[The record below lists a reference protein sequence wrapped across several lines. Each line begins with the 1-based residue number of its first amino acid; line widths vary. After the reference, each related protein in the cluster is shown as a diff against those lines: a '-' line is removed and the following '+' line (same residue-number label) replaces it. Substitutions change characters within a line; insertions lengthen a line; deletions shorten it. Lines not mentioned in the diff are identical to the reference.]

1 MKKDRT
7 LGELIIGMLA
17 LGVIVQAVCALAFQN
32 DLYNAAGLWSGIVIG
47 IGMSIHMKRSIEDAL
62 DLGEAGAAKHIRKT
76 YALRMTVVI
85 IVMGCVIYF
94 DFGNPLTLLAGLITL
109 KISAYLQ
116 PHMHKLF
123 LKLKK
128 SK

>member
-1 MKKDRT
+1 MEKDNT
-7 LGELIIGMLA
+7 LKELVTGIILIGIA
-17 LGVIVQAVCALAFQN
+17 EQIVCLFLSKDYV
-32 DLYNAAGLWSGIVIG
+32 YNAIGLWAGIAIASG
-47 IGMSIHMKRSIEDAL
+47 MAIHMKRSIEDAL
-62 DLGEAGAAKHIRKT
+62 DFGEEGAVKQIRKS
-76 YALRMTVVI
+76 YAVRMTGAFLA
-85 IVMGCVIYF
+85 MGVVIYF
-94 DFGNPLTLLAGLITL
+94 DLGNPLALLAGVIPL

>member
-7 LGELIIGMLA
+7 LGELIIGMLV
-17 LGVIVQAVCALAFQN
+17 LGGIVQIICAIAFQN
-32 DLYNAAGLWSGIVIG
+32 DLYNAAGLWSGVLIG

-85 IVMGCVIYF
+85 IVMGGVIYF

-128 SK
+128 DK

>member
-7 LGELIIGMLA
+7 LAELIFGIVIF
-17 LGVIVQAVCALAFQN
+17 GVIEQIICAIAFQN
-32 DLYNAAGLWSGIVIG
+32 DLYNAIGLWCGIVIG
-47 IGMSIHMKRSIEDAL
+47 IGMAIHMKRSIEDAL
-62 DLGEAGAAKHIRKT
+62 DLGEEGAPKHIQKT

-94 DFGNPLTLLAGLITL
+94 DFGNPLTLLAGVIAL

-128 SK
+128 SR